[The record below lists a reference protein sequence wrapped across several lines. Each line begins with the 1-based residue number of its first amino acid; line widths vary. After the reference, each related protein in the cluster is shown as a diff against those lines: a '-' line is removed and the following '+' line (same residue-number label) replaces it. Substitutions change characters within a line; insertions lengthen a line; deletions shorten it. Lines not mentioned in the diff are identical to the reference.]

1 MTKLLEDDR
10 YDRELRAAVAP
21 RDWRNPHPA
30 ERYDLLVLGAGTAGL
45 IAASIAAGLGAR
57 VALVEQHLM
66 GGDCL
71 NAGCVPSKALLA
83 AAHRIAAA
91 RRLSDYGASGGEP
104 VVDFAAV
111 MERMRRL
118 RAQIG
123 PHDGAERFRKLGVD
137 VFRGRGS
144 FAGPDLAEVEQAD
157 GTLLAL
163 SFKRALIATGAGPMT
178 LPVPGFAE
186 ADCLTNET
194 LFALTELPRELVVVG
209 AGPIGAEMAQAFA
222 RFGSKVRIVAL
233 DSRLLPREDAEAAAL
248 VDQALRADGVEMQLG
263 AGLDRLEMRGGKKIV
278 HWAVPGP
285 GGTTLERGEVAGD
298 DVLLALGRVPRVE
311 GLGLEQAG
319 VAYTKKGVQVDEGL
333 RTTNPRIFAAGD
345 VAGLWQFTH
354 AADHMARIVIRNA
367 FFFGRG
373 RHAALPMS
381 WCTYTDPE
389 VAHVGL
395 YGNESE
401 RAGCAL
407 EELRMDFK
415 ELDRAILEG
424 ETEGFAKIVIERESG
439 KLRGATVAGPHAGEI
454 LAGALLPVAQGLKA
468 TALASAIHPYPTI
481 ASVWGRLGD
490 AANRRRFTPFA
501 AKLLGGLI
509 RLRR

>member
-1 MTKLLEDDR
+1 MTRLIETDR
-10 YDRELRAAVAP
+10 HDRALRAAVAP
-21 RDWRNPHPA
+21 RNWRNPEPA

-45 IAASIAAGLGAR
+45 VAAAIAAGLGAK
-57 VALVEQHLM
+57 VALIEEHLM

-83 AAHRIAAA
+83 AAHRIHAAK
-91 RRLSDYGASGGEP
+91 RLGEYGARGGEP
-104 VVDFAAV
+104 AADFAAV

-144 FAGPDLAEVEQAD
+144 FAGPDLAEVESED
-157 GTLLAL
+157 GMLLAL

-186 ADCLTNET
+186 AECLTNET

-222 RFGSKVRIVAL
+222 RFGSKVRMIAL
-233 DSRLLPREDAEAAAL
+233 DPRLLPREDADAAGL
-248 VDQALRADGVEMQLG
+248 VGRALRSEGVETQFG
-263 AGLDRLEMRGGKKIV
+263 AGLDHLELREGKKIV

-285 GGTTLERGEVAGD
+285 GGTTLERGSVAGD
-298 DVLLALGRVPRVE
+298 QVLLALGRVPRVE
-311 GLGLEQAG
+311 GIGLEQAG
-319 VAYTKKGVQVDEGL
+319 VAFTKKGVQVDEGL
-333 RTTNPRIFAAGD
+333 RTSNPRIYAAGD

-354 AADHMARIVIRNA
+354 AADAMARIVIRNA

-389 VAHVGL
+389 VAHAGL
-395 YGNESE
+395 YAHESE

-407 EELRMDFK
+407 EELRMNFA

-424 ETEGFAKIVIERESG
+424 ETVGFAKIVFEKESG
-439 KLRGATVAGPHAGEI
+439 RLRGATVAGAHAGEI
-454 LAGALLPVAQGLKA
+454 LAGALLPVAQRAKA
-468 TALASAIHPYPTI
+468 TSLASAIHPYPTV

-501 AKLLGGLI
+501 ARLLRGLI

>member
-1 MTKLLEDDR
+1 MTRLLEQDPHDR
-10 YDRELRAAVAP
+10 ALRAAVAP
-21 RDWRNPHPA
+21 PAWRNPEPA
-30 ERYDLLVLGAGTAGL
+30 ARYDLLVLGAGTAGL
-45 IAASIAAGLGAR
+45 VAAAIAAGLGAK

-83 AAHRIAAA
+83 AAHRLAAA
-91 RRLSDYGASGGEP
+91 RRLGEYGVSASAP
-104 VVDFAAV
+104 AADFAAV

-137 VFRGRGS
+137 VFLGRGS
-144 FAGPDLAEVEQAD
+144 FAGPALAEVEQLD

-222 RFGSKVRIVAL
+222 RFGAKVRIVAL
-233 DSRLLPREDAEAAAL
+233 DPRLLPREDPDAAAL
-248 VDQALRADGVEMQLG
+248 VDRALRADGVELQLG
-263 AGLDRLEMRGGKKIV
+263 AGLERLERRGGKQIV

-285 GGTTLERGEVAGD
+285 GGTTLTHGEVAGD
-298 DVLLALGRVPRVE
+298 AVLLALGRAPKVE
-311 GLGLEQAG
+311 GIGLEQAG
-319 VAYTKKGVQVDEGL
+319 VAYTRKGVQVDECL

-354 AADHMARIVIRNA
+354 AADHMARLVIRNA

-373 RHAALPMS
+373 RHAALPMA

-389 VAHVGL
+389 VAHAGL
-395 YGNESE
+395 YASESA
-401 RAGCAL
+401 RAGCEL
-407 EELRMDFK
+407 EELRMDFSA
-415 ELDRAILEG
+415 LDRAILEG
-424 ETEGFAKIVIERESG
+424 ETTGFAKVVIEKRSG
-439 KLRGATVAGPHAGEI
+439 RLRGATVAGAHAGEL
-454 LAGALLPVAQGLKA
+454 LAGALLPIARRLPA
-468 TALASAIHPYPTI
+468 TALASAIHPYPTV

-490 AANRRRFTPFA
+490 AANRRRFTPRA
-501 AKLLGGLI
+501 AALLRGLI